1 MKINDVILQTVTSI
15 SAFIILAFGAYLF
28 FAGHHDPGGGFIGG
42 LVIASAL
49 VLLYLAFDMETVQ
62 QGIRVDY
69 KILTGIGVGLST
81 LTGVGAMVLGYPFLS
96 HTYEYVDFPFF
107 GEIELA
113 TSVLFEVGVSL
124 AVVGATMTIILSISE
139 DV

>member
-1 MKINDVILQTVTSI
+1 MKTNDVILQTIASVA
-15 SAFIILAFGAYLF
+15 AFIILAFAAYLF
-28 FAGHHDPGGGFIGG
+28 FAGHHEPGGGFIGG

-49 VLLYLAFDMETVQ
+49 VLLYIAFDMETVEK
-62 QGIRVDY
+62 GIPVDY
-69 KILTGIGVGLST
+69 KILTGIGIGLSL

-113 TSVLFEVGVSL
+113 TSLLFEAGVSL
-124 AVVGATMTIILSISE
+124 AVVGAILTIILSISE

>member
-1 MKINDVILQTVTSI
+1 MKTNDVILQTVASV
-15 SAFIILAFGAYLF
+15 SAFIILTFAAYLF
-28 FAGHHDPGGGFIGG
+28 FAGHHEPGGGFIGG
-42 LVIASAL
+42 IVIASAL

-69 KILTGIGVGLST
+69 KILTGIGIGLST
-81 LTGVGAMVLGYPFLS
+81 ITGVGAMLLGYPFLS
-96 HTYEYVDFPFF
+96 HTFEYVTFPFF
-107 GEIELA
+107 GEMELA